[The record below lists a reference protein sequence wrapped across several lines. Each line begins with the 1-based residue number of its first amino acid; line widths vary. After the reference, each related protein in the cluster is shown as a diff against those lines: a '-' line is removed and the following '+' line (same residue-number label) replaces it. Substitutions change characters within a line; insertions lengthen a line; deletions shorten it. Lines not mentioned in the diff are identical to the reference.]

1 MADAIERDLATLYK
15 VAGVV
20 KRQISLKL
28 PEHLRQPIS
37 GELIRWQVVDAVPRQ
52 N

>member
-1 MADAIERDLATLYK
+1 MADSIERDLAHLATLYK

-28 PEHLRQPIS
+28 PKGRTP
-37 GELIRWQVVDAVPRQ
+37 AK
-52 N
+52 